1 MSESFLNKS
10 RSLESFI
17 IKKSKN
23 SDSTKRNYQCA
34 FRHFENRFLREAYQ
48 ERSIH
53 EILDELRVHSKP
65 QEALED
71 LIQEFIDWS
80 ESQDIPQ
87 KSIQN
92 RISIILG
99 YLKYQRIP
107 FDKDEF
113 YQNIEVKKSIREKLK
128 PITLEQFR
136 TILDHTATFEKRVFY
151 MLISSSGLR
160 AREALGLRIKDVD
173 TTYKRYLIHVSKEF
187 AKGHKSRDTFC
198 SKEVMPLLDQLMK
211 GKQKEDFIFPHN
223 EKRMDF
229 AVVNEDIIF
238 SRCKK
243 RSNIES
249 EEHEI
254 TIHGLRAFF
263 ISAFEKNSSSFG
275 HDFAG
280 HSKYMDTYHRFTI
293 EEKINEYI
301 KTEPYLSIYDKHEP
315 LEELDEIKQKLSI
328 LDKLSKNPKFQK
340 LLEELD

>member
-1 MSESFLNKS
+1 M
-10 RSLESFI
+10 
-17 IKKSKN
+17 
-23 SDSTKRNYQCA
+23 Q
-34 FRHFENRFLREAYQ
+34 HF
-48 ERSIH
+48 
-53 EILDELRVHSKP
+53 V
-65 QEALED
+65 
-71 LIQEFIDWS
+71 DWS

-92 RISIILG
+92 RISVILG
-99 YLKYQRIP
+99 YMKYQRLP

-128 PITLEQFR
+128 PITLDHIR
-136 TILDHTATFEKRVFY
+136 GILDHTARFEKRVFY
-151 MLISSSGLR
+151 ILILSSGLR
-160 AREALGLRIKDVD
+160 ASEALGLRIKDVD
-173 TTYKRYLIHVSKEF
+173 TNYKRYLIHVSKEF
-187 AKGHKSRDTFC
+187 AKFHKARDTFC

-223 EKRMDF
+223 EKRMDY

-243 RSNIES
+243 RSGIES
-249 EEHEI
+249 EDHEL

-275 HDFAG
+275 HEFAG

-293 EEKINEYI
+293 EEKIEEYI

-315 LEELDEIKQKLSI
+315 LEELDEIKQKLSV